1 MGYNTNHAETT
12 WTLHGGQLVNL
23 SAAAV
28 SYVAVP
34 FQGTLKTAW
43 GCMSAAITNADTV
56 VTIKK
61 KAGTA
66 TAVTLGTITFTVT
79 GSAPGTT
86 FEAAMTGSE
95 ADRTFAAG
103 DTLQFDN
110 AGSSTTTSIANFL
123 AVFKGM

>member
-1 MGYNTNHAETT
+1 MSYNRSHDEHE
-12 WTLHGGQLVNL
+12 WTLSGGQLVDV
-23 SAAAV
+23 SGASV

-43 GCMSAAITNADTV
+43 ACISAATTSADSI

-61 KAGTA
+61 KVGSA
-66 TAVTLGTITFTVT
+66 TAVTLGTITVATS
-79 GSAPGTT
+79 GSAPGST

-95 ADRTFAAG
+95 IDRTFAAG
-103 DTLQFDN
+103 DTLQFDSDG
-110 AGSSTTTSIANFL
+110 AGSTTSIANFL